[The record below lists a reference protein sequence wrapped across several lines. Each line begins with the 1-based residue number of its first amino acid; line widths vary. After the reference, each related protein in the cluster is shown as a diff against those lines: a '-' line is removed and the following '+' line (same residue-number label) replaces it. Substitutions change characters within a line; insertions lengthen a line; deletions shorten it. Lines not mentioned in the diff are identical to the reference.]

1 MSVSYTGP
9 DRRRAA
15 RLQHALQVK
24 YRNKTAGGQFTTA
37 EVADISVTGMKIF
50 FSGHLRANDIIEL
63 EIQLAGSTI
72 PFKITSSLKWI
83 SDMPVLGKYPG
94 GLEFQNLSTDYQARL
109 EKFIAKHLPP
119 D

>member
-1 MSVSYTGP
+1 MSVSYSGP

-24 YRNKTAGGQFTTA
+24 YRNKTAGGQFQAA
-37 EVADISVTGMKIF
+37 EIADISVTGMKVF
-50 FSGHLRANDIIEL
+50 FTGHLKENDIIEL
-63 EIQLAGSTI
+63 EVQLAGSTM
-72 PFKITSSLKWI
+72 PFKINSTLKWI
-83 SDMPVLGKYPG
+83 SELPVLGNYPG
-94 GLEFQNLSTDYQARL
+94 GLEFQNLTDDVKARL